1 MKYLLSKTK
10 VLLFI
15 FVSTLAL
22 TACEDDDWW
31 TRESISGTWQIVE
44 VTDYTGACPY
54 YSGDYMEFRSSGY
67 YYAYG
72 RNNFN
77 ESGYWDVSQDMMT
90 IDFDGDG
97 RTDLA
102 AQIMQLQDYYMV
114 LYIVDYVYGADYTL
128 RLMRY

>member
-31 TRESISGTWQIVE
+31 TRESISGKWQIVE

-54 YSGDYMEFRSSGY
+54 YSGDYMEFHSSGN

-72 RNNFN
+72 RNNFS
-77 ESGYWDVSQDMMT
+77 EIGYWDVSQDMMT